1 MFPPNSKKNN
11 FTIHSNTWKPDISK
25 CETNWKTTSQS
36 QQNSVGRITISCSP
50 RLNFGASEL
59 SLEGFS
65 DLLSSPQIPIQ
76 FDFFGGNVVALKL
89 V

>member
-1 MFPPNSKKNN
+1 
-11 FTIHSNTWKPDISK
+11 
-25 CETNWKTTSQS
+25 
-36 QQNSVGRITISCSP
+36 VGRITISCSP